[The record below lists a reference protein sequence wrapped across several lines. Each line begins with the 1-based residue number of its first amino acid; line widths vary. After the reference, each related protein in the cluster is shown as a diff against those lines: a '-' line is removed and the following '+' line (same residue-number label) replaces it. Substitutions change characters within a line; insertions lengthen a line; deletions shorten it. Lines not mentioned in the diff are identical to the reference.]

1 MLTSEQLKKCLPK
14 AAQKN
19 IELYLDP
26 INKAFEEFEINTPKR
41 MAAFI
46 AQVGHESGQLNFVR
60 ENLNYKAESLT
71 KVFRKY
77 FPTLEEAQK
86 YDRNPEKIANKVYA
100 SRMGNGDESSG
111 DGFKYRG
118 RGLIQVTGKSNY
130 ESCGKSLGEDLNKT
144 PEYLETPD
152 GAVRSAGWFWNR
164 NKLNVKADASDTKG
178 ITKTINGGFNGLEE
192 REHLYDL
199 AIETLS

>member
-111 DGFKYRG
+111 DPSLIAAEYRPTPSPEPMDRLSPNMRGARNYG
-118 RGLIQVTGKSNY
+118 RENPGTYNPFLTDQVNRHFMGLPARGV
-130 ESCGKSLGEDLNKT
+130 
-144 PEYLETPD
+144 
-152 GAVRSAGWFWNR
+152 
-164 NKLNVKADASDTKG
+164 
-178 ITKTINGGFNGLEE
+178 
-192 REHLYDL
+192 
-199 AIETLS
+199 